1 MCCTDSGPVGDM
13 TFSRNV
19 YWNSTGYCGKG
30 WPATD
35 AHFVAPP
42 HSPTGLGD
50 NFISGNYALDNGIVQ
65 NEMGVGYGGVLANA
79 TGTCCKRTD
88 ITGSSAGLR
97 YRCAQTTRWR
107 WTIPPVRKAA
117 TTTRTAIGRG
127 TAATTT

>member
-35 AHFVAPP
+35 AHFAAPP

-50 NFISGNYALDNGIVQ
+50 NFISGNYALDNGIAQ

-79 TGTCCKRTD
+79 TGTCCKHKGV
-88 ITGSSAGLR
+88 TGSR
-97 YRCAQTTRWR
+97 
-107 WTIPPVRKAA
+107 I
-117 TTTRTAIGRG
+117 
-127 TAATTT
+127 